1 MKLIEFKANSVLAV
15 QDDVIEIDPARR
27 DTVAQEERAHRPY
40 NWQLSTPSPTNKA
53 MILNNVTRT
62 STLVLLTAVI
72 TRQVR
77 PT

>member
-27 DTVAQEERAHRPY
+27 VTVAQEERAHRPY
-40 NWQLSTPSPTNKA
+40 NWQLSTTLTNKA